1 MENRGKWIAGSVQ
14 RDTAPR
20 LAELQEPIWKS
31 DVKLTKRALKY
42 AGEGITEAQWRMGV
56 NYPTSG
62 VFPLP
67 HSLSVCVQSWRHVM
81 LSDAATCPDLGFSKI
96 TEDNLKL
103 FLIFFINMSSH
114 WKPK

>member
-42 AGEGITEAQWRMGV
+42 EGEGITEAQ
-56 NYPTSG
+56 
-62 VFPLP
+62 
-67 HSLSVCVQSWRHVM
+67 
-81 LSDAATCPDLGFSKI
+81 
-96 TEDNLKL
+96 
-103 FLIFFINMSSH
+103 
-114 WKPK
+114 